1 MKLDTAPRWP
11 RGAIRAV
18 RGEPL
23 PPDMCFFGEVGL
35 GGELRPVMQSERRI
49 AEAATMGF
57 RRVLLPEAGSDE
69 STEKAA
75 KKNGVE
81 LVRCKTM
88 ADALQ
93 AALDV
98 RPTRYAAKSHP
109 NGSWPSKIPRKKKS
123 GASRIVVE
131 TFRCR
136 DFHSFTKGEPVRM

>member
-1 MKLDTAPRWP
+1 MVAL
-11 RGAIRAV
+11 AIASSFV
-18 RGEPL
+18 EKPL

-98 RPTRYAAKSHP
+98 RPTRYAAKSQP
-109 NGSWPSKIPRKKKS
+109 NGSWRASSRARRRA
-123 GASRIVVE
+123 GASRSVVE

-136 DFHSFTKGEPVRM
+136 DFHSFTKASKR

>member
-1 MKLDTAPRWP
+1 MC
-11 RGAIRAV
+11 IRDRFV
-18 RGEPL
+18 EKPL

-98 RPTRYAAKSHP
+98 RPTRYAAKSQP
-109 NGSWPSKIPRKKKS
+109 NGSWPSKFPRKKKS
-123 GASRIVVE
+123 GDE
-131 TFRCR
+131 
-136 DFHSFTKGEPVRM
+136 